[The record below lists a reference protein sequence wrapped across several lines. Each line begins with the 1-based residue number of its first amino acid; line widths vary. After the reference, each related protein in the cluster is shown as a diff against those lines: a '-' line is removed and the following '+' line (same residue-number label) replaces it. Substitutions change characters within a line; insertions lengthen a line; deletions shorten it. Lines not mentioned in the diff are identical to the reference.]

1 LNEYDLPS
9 RPILSPH
16 FGFKV
21 LVGSEV
27 FTVISIASVNLQ
39 HSSVNIYQTK
49 KYERTNKSI
58 LGF

>member
-1 LNEYDLPS
+1 LNEYDLPA

-39 HSSVNIYQTK
+39 HSSVNIYQTEK
-49 KYERTNKSI
+49 NESKNKLI
-58 LGF
+58 